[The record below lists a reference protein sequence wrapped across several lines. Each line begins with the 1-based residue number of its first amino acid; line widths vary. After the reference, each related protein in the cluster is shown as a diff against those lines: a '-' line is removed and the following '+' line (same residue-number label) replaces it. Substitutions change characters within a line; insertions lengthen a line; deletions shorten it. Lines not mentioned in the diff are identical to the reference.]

1 MQPSDKIRLY
11 RSLFRGCNDIFAKR
25 WEKGSKSGYSPAYS
39 FSWDEFNTH
48 RARGGSMKDF
58 DNKTELPLTNTV
70 IQQHLLGQATIGI
83 YPILPDNTSYFLTA
97 DFDGHVKLPFL

>member
-1 MQPSDKIRLY
+1 
-11 RSLFRGCNDIFAKR
+11 
-25 WEKGSKSGYSPAYS
+25 
-39 FSWDEFNTH
+39 
-48 RARGGSMKDF
+48 MKDF